1 MLDQKKTS
9 VYVRKLSQLV
19 KCADYT
25 FLCEKYTETSR
36 KTVSFK
42 KMRVKKE
49 IIFPLKWIVTE
60 IHICM
65 DFMLCSIIIWLD
77 WNGMHSLYH
86 EKLAWNIHKTCT
98 DSHLRKKIHANK
110 KFSSQ
115 LKIKKASTRNPSAAN
130 VCNSNENSVGCKLK
144 LYENKST
151 FENSEMF
158 SNFVDGFFFFFGV
171 VVIIVVCLLRS
182 IASGCFIREKKSFR
196 VKL

>member
-1 MLDQKKTS
+1 MKRWKKRASVFCIFVFRFLFAVKHFQEQKKPIGMLDQKKTS

-25 FLCEKYTETSR
+25 LLCEKYTETFR

-65 DFMLCSIIIWLD
+65 DFMLWSIIIWLD

-115 LKIKKASTRNPSAAN
+115 LKIKKIFHPESKCGKC
-130 VCNSNENSVGCKLK
+130 VQFKWE
-144 LYENKST
+144 
-151 FENSEMF
+151 
-158 SNFVDGFFFFFGV
+158 FGWMQAKT
-171 VVIIVVCLLRS
+171 LR
-182 IASGCFIREKKSFR
+182 K
-196 VKL
+196 